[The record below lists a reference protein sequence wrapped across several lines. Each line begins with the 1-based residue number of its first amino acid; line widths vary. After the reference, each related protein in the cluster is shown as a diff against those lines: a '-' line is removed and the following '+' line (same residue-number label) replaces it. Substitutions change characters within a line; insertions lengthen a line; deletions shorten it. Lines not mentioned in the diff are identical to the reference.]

1 MILLSSAHVGFPR
14 TEEASWQLC
23 LIFVYLCRHIFILF
37 CGHLMYANSFSLLFL
52 CILKKSLL
60 RILFIIIMWVF
71 KKKKNLVTNS
81 CTIMRTHATIQ
92 TFKMKWKSFE
102 FNLLSVFIITFDW
115 FHSLS
120 IRAVICKA
128 AQCLSTWHNTWGN
141 GPSLKKSSS
150 VCNQSNQ

>member
-1 MILLSSAHVGFPR
+1 MCDICVLVSSHFYTFLWSSYVRKF
-14 TEEASWQLC
+14 
-23 LIFVYLCRHIFILF
+23 
-37 CGHLMYANSFSLLFL
+37 LFL
-52 CILKKSLL
+52 VIFMYFKE
-60 RILFIIIMWVF
+60 IFAQNIIHNNNVGL